1 MMIGA
6 YWYTIAS
13 VTGLPWVVV
22 RAGGRGEAV
31 LRFELMN
38 DELRED
44 VSTRGDERAGIRG
57 ERRVGCGVLL

>member
-1 MMIGA
+1 MGG
-6 YWYTIAS
+6 S
-13 VTGLPWVVV
+13 GVE

>member
-22 RAGGRGEAV
+22 V
-31 LRFELMN
+31 W
-38 DELRED
+38 
-44 VSTRGDERAGIRG
+44 SERAG
-57 ERRVGCGVLL
+57 EARRYYASN